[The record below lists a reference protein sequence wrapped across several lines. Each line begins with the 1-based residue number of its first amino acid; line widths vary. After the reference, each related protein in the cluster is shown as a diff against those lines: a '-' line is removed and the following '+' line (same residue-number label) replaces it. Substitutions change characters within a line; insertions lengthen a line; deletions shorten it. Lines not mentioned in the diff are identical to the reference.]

1 MLMCG
6 AFIAVVTQQITSLSQ
21 FFFFK
26 KELLFK
32 EAPFLPDVKKT
43 TKEIGFRLF

>member
-21 FFFFK
+21 FFFK